1 MTDHLPA
8 VRRLRDENKWGS
20 VKIGRELGIG
30 RDSALRLMNKLK
42 LEDARGSL
50 QILGDVGTPTGLY
63 DTACRALAAAVRV
76 DEVKSVLDVTAA
88 MREYTR
94 QAKDTEMEA
103 NVVVLRER
111 AERRLGEMILEGKKA
126 GQISRGQPPKKNSAK
141 SEEFSRI
148 RLDEVNIDHKLSARA
163 QKKASISAKAYDSML
178 AKMRE
183 EIVNGRRVHDILKV
197 HPINGA
203 RSVMG
208 SRVEPDDSLD
218 FFPTPPFATR
228 ALCEIVLPHLGMVW
242 DDTPWCAWEPGC
254 GEGHMSEVLKEY
266 FREVWATDIHQY
278 AADVIVHDFIA
289 EQTCSIPDWIITNPP
304 FGGNTIPFILRA
316 IELARVGVAMF
327 LRLQILETIERYE
340 KIFKPHPPT
349 LIAFFAERV
358 NLCKGRWDPDGGTAT
373 AYCWLVWMK
382 DRAPMA
388 PFWIPPGQREALT
401 KPDDRARFAAWS
413 MPHDPETGEVTPSTN
428 AQEAAE

>member
-20 VKIGRELGIG
+20 IKIGKALGIS
-30 RDSALRLMNKLK
+30 DDAALRLLRKLK
-42 LEDARGSL
+42 LEDAQRAGSISIVTGSL
-50 QILGDVGTPTGLY
+50 SGSILAQY
-63 DTACRALAAAVRV
+63 AAACRTLAEATRADEIIGAREAL
-76 DEVKSVLDVTAA
+76 EHVKLYGRQVKDRTLVADATAF
-88 MREYTR
+88 
-94 QAKDTEMEA
+94 Q
-103 NVVVLRER
+103 LRADR
-111 AERRLGEMILEGKKA
+111 KLGEMINSAEADGLIRA
-126 GQISRGQPPKKNSAK
+126 GRPKKNPPT
-141 SEEFSRI
+141 SEGFTLAEAGVDYKTS
-148 RLDEVNIDHKLSARA
+148 SRA
-163 QKKASISAKAYDSML
+163 QKTASISERAFEAMVE
-178 AKMRE
+178 ATRE
-183 EIVNGRRVHDILKV
+183 RIISGRATKITGET
-197 HPINGA
+197 INGA

-218 FFPTPPFATR
+218 FFPTPPWSTR
-228 ALCEIVLPHLGMVW
+228 ALMEIVYPKVCGFPHAGFTSGLSV
-242 DDTPWCAWEPGC
+242 WEPAC

-266 FREVWATDIHQY
+266 FGEVWATDIHQY

-289 EQTCSIPDWIITNPP
+289 EQTISIPDWIITNPP
-304 FGGNTIPFILRA
+304 FGDNTIPFILRA
-316 IELARVGVAMF
+316 VELARVGVAMF

-358 NLCKGRWDPDGGTAT
+358 NLCKGRWDPNGGTAT

-413 MPHDPETGEVTPSTN
+413 MPHDPETGEVT
-428 AQEAAE
+428 EAAE